1 MNSILSGQNSRNSLQ
16 IELEMRIVEG
26 SFEGKVCRTG
36 TAAATAA
43 AAAVAAAAKAKGCS
57 NLQQL
62 LLPAS

>member
-43 AAAVAAAAKAKGCS
+43 AAAAAAKAKGCS

>member
-26 SFEGKVCRTG
+26 SFEGKACRTG
-36 TAAATAA
+36 TAAA
-43 AAAVAAAAKAKGCS
+43 AAAAKAKGCS